1 MKGSSRAT
9 IYPKYQISHV
19 LIRNLHIRG
28 KTMFDSKLKI
38 LIVDDFEVMRFN
50 MKKILKNL
58 GLDQITEAVDGQDAW
73 EKIQAASSEGNQ
85 FDVIFLDW
93 NMPRMSGLE
102 VLVNCKKDEKYKT
115 TPIIMTTAER
125 EQKSIIAALSS
136 GASDYI
142 VKPFNASVVQEKLS
156 KQLQTKKAG

>member
-1 MKGSSRAT
+1 M
-9 IYPKYQISHV
+9 
-19 LIRNLHIRG
+19 
-28 KTMFDSKLKI
+28 KI

-58 GLDQITEAVDGQDAW
+58 GLEVVTEAVDGQDAW
-73 EKIQAASSEGNQ
+73 EKIQAAADDGNP

-102 VLVNCKKDEKYKT
+102 VLVNCKKDEKYKK
-115 TPIIMTTAER
+115 TPVIMTTAER

-142 VKPFNASVVQEKLS
+142 VKPFNAAVVKEKLA
-156 KQLQTKKAG
+156 KQLQTQKAG

>member
-1 MKGSSRAT
+1 
-9 IYPKYQISHV
+9 
-19 LIRNLHIRG
+19 
-28 KTMFDSKLKI
+28 MFDSKMKI

-58 GLDQITEAVDGQDAW
+58 GLEQVTEAVDGLDAW
-73 EKIQAASSEGNQ
+73 EKIQAEQANGTPY
-85 FDVIFLDW
+85 DVIFLDW

-102 VLVNCKKDEKYKT
+102 VLVNCKKDEKLKS

-142 VKPFNASVVQEKLS
+142 VKPFNAAVVQEKLA
-156 KQLQTKKAG
+156 KQLQTQKAG

>member
-1 MKGSSRAT
+1 
-9 IYPKYQISHV
+9 
-19 LIRNLHIRG
+19 
-28 KTMFDSKLKI
+28 MFDSKLKI

-58 GLDQITEAVDGQDAW
+58 GLEQVTEAVDGQDAW
-73 EKIQAASSEGNQ
+73 EKIQAATAEAIP
-85 FDVIFLDW
+85 FDIVFLDW

-102 VLVNCKKDEKYKT
+102 VLVNCKKDEKYKS

-142 VKPFNASVVQEKLS
+142 VKPFNAAVVQEKLS
-156 KQLQTKKAG
+156 KQLKLQKAG